1 MGCAG
6 GYRHRSRVPGL
17 AGRGLRARSRAG
29 RRRRMDGEMSQTPGP
44 RSRSRTA
51 IGKVTAVAEALT
63 SDHSISG
70 ISRRTGLPVS
80 TVHRILQEL
89 SEVGWVRTDGDHGYV
104 LGSRLL
110 SLAGQAADGDTVAR
124 IARPILHKLSEQT
137 GYAAHFAVRSGD
149 EAVYV
154 DKVEGRRGYHMR
166 SRIGLALPLHCSGI
180 GKAVLAN
187 LSAEEVR
194 AIMTRA
200 GMPARTPKTVTDPD
214 QLLAHLEGVRRQGCA
229 IDDEENEAN
238 IRCVAAA
245 VTDHRGITI
254 GGLSVSGLAFELD
267 KERTEQLMPVVRRA
281 AVAVTASLGG
291 PERRQ
296 SVAGAGSHNHGR

>member
-1 MGCAG
+1 
-6 GYRHRSRVPGL
+6 
-17 AGRGLRARSRAG
+17 
-29 RRRRMDGEMSQTPGP
+29 
-44 RSRSRTA
+44 
-51 IGKVTAVAEALT
+51 
-63 SDHSISG
+63 
-70 ISRRTGLPVS
+70 
-80 TVHRILQEL
+80 VHRILQEL
-89 SEVGWVRTDGDHGYV
+89 SDVGWARTDGDHGYV
-104 LGSRLL
+104 LGARLL

-124 IARPILHKLSEQT
+124 IARPILHRLSEQT

-149 EAVYV
+149 EAIYV

-187 LSAEEVR
+187 LSPEEVR

-200 GMPARTPKTVTDPD
+200 GMPARTPKTITDPD
-214 QLLAHLEGVRRQGCA
+214 NLLKHLECVRRQGCA

-254 GGLSVSGLAFELD
+254 GGLSISALAFELD
-267 KERTEQLMPVVRRA
+267 KERTEHLMPVVRGAAA
-281 AVAVTASLGG
+281 AVTTSLGG
-291 PERRQ
+291 PERPQ
-296 SVAGAGSHNHGR
+296 SMTNARPHHRSR